1 MKKFILW
8 FCGVFCAIICAT
20 IATTALI
27 SCDQT
32 GPKILQKPAVGVKE
46 VSVCLDSI
54 VNPRLNTT
62 KDVFEL
68 QNKLVTNAYIDSVFV
83 SMDQKTLENVASV
96 CLKRLHIVTK
106 DDIVSEF
113 IKNRA
118 IYDNLPPNSSV
129 TTIESTTPPSTTTE
143 KPIAKIELVEEGK
156 TTVTEAPQTRVEE
169 QPAGYKDTTIN
180 GKHALI
186 SVQ

>member
-1 MKKFILW
+1 MKRFIYGCLIVL
-8 FCGVFCAIICAT
+8 FAVLASTAT
-20 IATTALI
+20 SVALV
-27 SCDQT
+27 SCDK
-32 GPKILQKPAVGVKE
+32 GPKILQKSAVGVKE
-46 VSVCLDSI
+46 VSNCLDSI

-68 QNKLVTNAYIDSVFV
+68 QNKLVVNAYIDSVFM
-83 SMDQKTLENVASV
+83 SMDQKTLDNVAGV
-96 CLKRLHIVTK
+96 VLNKHHVVTK
-106 DDIVSEF
+106 DDIVHEF

-118 IYDNLPPNSSV
+118 VYENLPSNSSV
-129 TTIESTTPPSTTTE
+129 TEPTSPSTTTE

-156 TTVTEAPQTRVEE
+156 TTVTEAPPTRVEE

>member
-1 MKKFILW
+1 MKKFIYGCLIVL
-8 FCGVFCAIICAT
+8 FAVLASTAT
-20 IATTALI
+20 SVALV
-27 SCDQT
+27 SCDE
-32 GPKILQKPAVGVKE
+32 GPRILKPAVGVKE
-46 VSVCLDSI
+46 VSNCLDSI

-68 QNKLVTNAYIDSVFV
+68 QNKLATNAYIDSVFM

-96 CLKRLHIVTK
+96 CLGRLHIVTK

-118 IYDNLPPNSSV
+118 IYDNLPPNSSA
-129 TTIESTTPPSTTTE
+129 TTIESTSQPSTTTE
-143 KPIAKIELVEEGK
+143 KPIAKIELIEEGK

-169 QPAGYKDTTIN
+169 KPVGYKDTTIN

-186 SVQ
+186 SIH

>member
-1 MKKFILW
+1 MKRFIYGCLIVL
-8 FCGVFCAIICAT
+8 FAVLASTAT
-20 IATTALI
+20 SVALV
-27 SCDQT
+27 SCDK
-32 GPKILQKPAVGVKE
+32 GPKILQKPAVGVEE
-46 VSVCLDSI
+46 VSNCLDSI

-68 QNKLVTNAYIDSVFV
+68 QNKLVVNAYIDSVFM
-83 SMDQKTLENVASV
+83 SMDQKTLDNVAGV
-96 CLKRLHIVTK
+96 VLNKHHVVTK
-106 DDIVSEF
+106 DDIVHEF

-118 IYDNLPPNSSV
+118 VYENLPSNSSV
-129 TTIESTTPPSTTTE
+129 TEPTSPSTTTE

-156 TTVTEAPQTRVEE
+156 TTVTEAQPTRVEE

>member
-1 MKKFILW
+1 MKKFIYGCLIAL
-8 FCGVFCAIICAT
+8 FAVLASTAT
-20 IATTALI
+20 SVALV
-27 SCDQT
+27 SCDK
-32 GPKILQKPAVGVKE
+32 GPISLKPAVGVKE

-68 QNKLVTNAYIDSVFV
+68 QNKLVTNAYIDSVFI

-96 CLKRLHIVTK
+96 CLGRLHIVTK

-113 IKNRA
+113 IKNKA
-118 IYDNLPPNSSV
+118 IYDNLPPNSSA
-129 TTIESTTPPSTTTE
+129 TTTESTSPSTTTE

-156 TTVTEAPQTRVEE
+156 TTVTEAPPTRVEGR
-169 QPAGYKDTTIN
+169 PAGSYKDTTIN
-180 GKHALI
+180 GKKALI
-186 SVQ
+186 EMQ

>member
-1 MKKFILW
+1 MKRFIYGCLIVL
-8 FCGVFCAIICAT
+8 FAVLASTAT
-20 IATTALI
+20 SVALV
-27 SCDQT
+27 SCDK
-32 GPKILQKPAVGVKE
+32 GPKILQKPAVGVEE
-46 VSVCLDSI
+46 VSNCLDSI

-68 QNKLVTNAYIDSVFV
+68 QNKLVVNAYIDSVFM
-83 SMDQKTLENVASV
+83 SMDQKTLDNVAGV
-96 CLKRLHIVTK
+96 VLNKHHVVTK
-106 DDIVSEF
+106 DDIVHEF

-118 IYDNLPPNSSV
+118 VYENLPSNSSV
-129 TTIESTTPPSTTTE
+129 TESTASPSTTTE
-143 KPIAKIELVEEGK
+143 KPIAKIELIEEGK
-156 TTVTEAPQTRVEE
+156 TTVTEAPPTRVEE

>member
-1 MKKFILW
+1 MKKFIYGCLIAL
-8 FCGVFCAIICAT
+8 FAVLASTAT
-20 IATTALI
+20 SVALV
-27 SCDQT
+27 SCDK
-32 GPKILQKPAVGVKE
+32 GPISLKPAVGVKE

-54 VNPRLNTT
+54 VNPRLFTS

-68 QNKLVTNAYIDSVFV
+68 QNKLIVNAYIDSVFT
-83 SMDQKTLENVASV
+83 SMDQKTLDNVAGV
-96 CLKRLHIVTK
+96 VLNKHHVVTK
-106 DDIVSEF
+106 DDIVHEF

-118 IYDNLPPNSSV
+118 VYENLPSNSSV
-129 TTIESTTPPSTTTE
+129 TEPTSPSTTTE

-156 TTVTEAPQTRVEE
+156 TTVMEAPPTRVEE

>member
-1 MKKFILW
+1 MKKFIYGCLIVL
-8 FCGVFCAIICAT
+8 FAVLASTAT
-20 IATTALI
+20 SVALV
-27 SCDQT
+27 SCEK
-32 GPKILQKPAVGVKE
+32 GPRILKPAVGVKE
-46 VSVCLDSI
+46 VSNCLDSI

-68 QNKLVTNAYIDSVFV
+68 QNKLATNAYIDSVFM
-83 SMDQKTLENVASV
+83 SMNQKTLENVASV

-118 IYDNLPPNSSV
+118 IYDNLPPNSSA
-129 TTIESTTPPSTTTE
+129 TTIESITSSSTTTE

-156 TTVTEAPQTRVEE
+156 TTVTEAPQTRVEK
-169 QPAGYKDTTIN
+169 PAGSYKDTTIN
-180 GKHALI
+180 GKKALI
-186 SVQ
+186 EMQ

>member
-1 MKKFILW
+1 MKRFIYGCLIVL
-8 FCGVFCAIICAT
+8 FAVLASTAT
-20 IATTALI
+20 SVALV
-27 SCDQT
+27 SCDK

-46 VSVCLDSI
+46 VSNCLDSI

-68 QNKLVTNAYIDSVFV
+68 QNKLVVNAYIDSVFM
-83 SMDQKTLENVASV
+83 SMDQKTLDNVAGV
-96 CLKRLHIVTK
+96 VLNKHHVVTK
-106 DDIVSEF
+106 DDIVHEF

-118 IYDNLPPNSSV
+118 VYENLPSNSSV
-129 TTIESTTPPSTTTE
+129 TEPTSPSTTTE

-156 TTVTEAPQTRVEE
+156 TTVMEAPPTRVEE

>member
-1 MKKFILW
+1 MKKFIYGCLIVL
-8 FCGVFCAIICAT
+8 FAVLASTAT
-20 IATTALI
+20 SVALV
-27 SCDQT
+27 SCDK
-32 GPKILQKPAVGVKE
+32 GPVSLKPAVGVKE
-46 VSVCLDSI
+46 VSNCLDSI

-68 QNKLVTNAYIDSVFV
+68 QNRLVTNAYIDSVFM

-113 IKNRA
+113 IKNRS
-118 IYDNLPPNSSV
+118 IYDNLPPNSSA
-129 TTIESTTPPSTTTE
+129 TTIESTSPSTTTE

-156 TTVTEAPQTRVEE
+156 TTVTEAPQTRVEGK
-169 QPAGYKDTTIN
+169 PAGSYKDTTIN
-180 GKHALI
+180 GKKALI
-186 SVQ
+186 EMH

>member
-1 MKKFILW
+1 MKKFIYGCLIVL
-8 FCGVFCAIICAT
+8 FAVLASTAT
-20 IATTALI
+20 SVALV
-27 SCDQT
+27 SCDK
-32 GPKILQKPAVGVKE
+32 GPVSLKPAVGVKE
-46 VSVCLDSI
+46 VSNCLDSI

-68 QNKLVTNAYIDSVFV
+68 QNKLATNAYIDSVFM

-96 CLKRLHIVTK
+96 CLGRLHIVTK

-118 IYDNLPPNSSV
+118 IYDNLPPNSST
-129 TTIESTTPPSTTTE
+129 TTIESTTSPSTTTE

-156 TTVTEAPQTRVEE
+156 TTVTEAPQTRVEGK
-169 QPAGYKDTTIN
+169 PAGSYKDTTIN
-180 GKHALI
+180 GKKALI
-186 SVQ
+186 EMQ

>member
-1 MKKFILW
+1 MKKFIYGCLIAL
-8 FCGVFCAIICAT
+8 FAVLASTAT
-20 IATTALI
+20 SVALV
-27 SCDQT
+27 SCDK
-32 GPKILQKPAVGVKE
+32 GPISLKPTVGVKE

-68 QNKLVTNAYIDSVFV
+68 QNKLVTNAYIDSVFM

-96 CLKRLHIVTK
+96 CLGRLHIVTK

-118 IYDNLPPNSSV
+118 IYDNLPPNSSA
-129 TTIESTTPPSTTTE
+129 TTTESTSPSTTTE

-156 TTVTEAPQTRVEE
+156 TTVTEAPQTRVEGKS
-169 QPAGYKDTTIN
+169 AGSYKDTTIN
-180 GKHALI
+180 GKKALI
-186 SVQ
+186 EMQ